1 MQTLKVNEIFYSLQ
15 GEGYR
20 AGHPSIF
27 VRLAGCDLSCKFCD
41 TEFESG
47 EEMRPEELLGAIQM
61 CIAATLSIDHPEA
74 GRWIVW
80 TGGEPA
86 LQLTDAHVE
95 FFKDIGYQQAI
106 ETNGNHPMPGGL
118 DWIACSPKVA
128 EHVVKKN
135 HPNGVD
141 ELRYVR
147 HANQF
152 GIPEPLVEANEYYL
166 SPMFDGDKPNR
177 ENLTHCINLCLKNP
191 KWNLSIQS
199 HKLFSIL

>member
-1 MQTLKVNEIFYSLQ
+1 MQTLNVNELFYSLQ

-20 AGHPSIF
+20 AGQPSIF
-27 VRLAGCDLSCKFCD
+27 VRLAGCDLTCGFCD

-47 EEMRPEELLGAIQM
+47 VALTPLELHLRIKDMAPR
-61 CIAATLSIDHPEA
+61 CN
-74 GRWIVW
+74 WIVW

-86 LQLTDAHVE
+86 LQLTDAHVD
-95 FFKDIGYQQAI
+95 FFKCQGYQQAI

-135 HPNGVD
+135 HPAGVD

-166 SPMFDGDKPNR
+166 SPMFDGDKPNA

-199 HKLFSIL
+199 HKLISIL